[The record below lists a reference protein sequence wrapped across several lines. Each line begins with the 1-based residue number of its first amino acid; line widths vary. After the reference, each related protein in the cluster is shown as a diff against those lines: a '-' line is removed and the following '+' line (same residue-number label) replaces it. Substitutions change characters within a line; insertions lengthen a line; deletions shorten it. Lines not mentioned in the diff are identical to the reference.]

1 MEVHMTPEQEK
12 QSEFLDAE
20 ILIAEKQLRVNEIKK
35 RIAETE
41 LEIVNLQA
49 ALQQQ
54 LREEVPTR

>member
-1 MEVHMTPEQEK
+1 MTPEQEK